1 MRRRSG
7 ISGGLVACILI
18 TAVGTARAQQPGNPA
33 VDAIFADLTR
43 PGSPGCA
50 LGIYRDGKVIY
61 AKGYGLANVEENVPI
76 TPETVFDIGSVS
88 KQFTAAAIVLL
99 QQQDK
104 LRLDDDVRKYV
115 PELPDYSVQG
125 GRRITIF
132 DLLSNTVV
140 FRDIVFLFLLVGFN
154 FDNVTTDQ
162 DALGSITRQKGLN
175 FSPGS
180 DWQYSGSGYFLLS
193 LIVKQVSGKNLRDFA
208 AANIFHPLG
217 MSHTEFRNDHSA
229 LIPRRA
235 MAYDVSENGGYK
247 LSVSYAEETGDG
259 MLHTTIEDLQKWD
272 ENFYSGSIGGKNFA
286 AEMERQARLDD
297 GTTVAYAKGLFIAN
311 YRGLRTVWHSGASAG
326 YRAYLSRFPDRHFSV
341 ACLCNRAGI
350 DREKR
355 VRAVAD
361 LYLSEA
367 LKPTGSPSTM
377 SLSPAEL
384 RPLAGI
390 YRDPKTGDVWRVSLA
405 AGKLWVEFEE
415 SLLELRPLSPT
426 EFQTVDYP
434 MDVHLKFEPARGDA
448 QRRLIVDT
456 WSQLPAVAEK
466 IAETKPGSGELVTYA
481 GDYWSDE
488 LRATYRFTIKDDKLW
503 MKELIG
509 ADGVVH
515 EGTVPFDELRPV
527 VADEFDLKAPM
538 VIHFM
543 RNAMDS
549 VIGFTLNGFHERGI
563 LFSRSGELHSK
574 LEPDA
579 VRTSE

>member
-1 MRRRSG
+1 MDIKAKAIGLIRAHKRLTVIIFLWVVFCGFFIIPNWHEGPEPLYFLVFSIGFVTLISAQLFWIGAILAFGKRFISGKPQRVWLAIILIVVYALFLAHNFGIGDRLLGGDSTHLTMRRLAVDGVWSVWLVG
-7 ISGGLVACILI
+7 SWVGFGLVMVFWTVDRMTR
-18 TAVGTARAQQPGNPA
+18 TATWVYHKARNAA
-33 VDAIFADLTR
+33 SSHAD
-43 PGSPGCA
+43 
-50 LGIYRDGKVIY
+50 
-61 AKGYGLANVEENVPI
+61 VPI
-76 TPETVFDIGSVS
+76 P
-88 KQFTAAAIVLL
+88 
-99 QQQDK
+99 
-104 LRLDDDVRKYV
+104 
-115 PELPDYSVQG
+115 
-125 GRRITIF
+125 
-132 DLLSNTVV
+132 
-140 FRDIVFLFLLVGFN
+140 
-154 FDNVTTDQ
+154 
-162 DALGSITRQKGLN
+162 
-175 FSPGS
+175 
-180 DWQYSGSGYFLLS
+180 
-193 LIVKQVSGKNLRDFA
+193 
-208 AANIFHPLG
+208 
-217 MSHTEFRNDHSA
+217 
-229 LIPRRA
+229 
-235 MAYDVSENGGYK
+235 
-247 LSVSYAEETGDG
+247 
-259 MLHTTIEDLQKWD
+259 
-272 ENFYSGSIGGKNFA
+272 
-286 AEMERQARLDD
+286 
-297 GTTVAYAKGLFIAN
+297 GTT
-311 YRGLRTVWHSGASAG
+311 ASDPP
-326 YRAYLSRFPDRHFSV
+326 SPDRRRLLGV
-341 ACLCNRAGI
+341 
-350 DREKR
+350 
-355 VRAVAD
+355 
-361 LYLSEA
+361 
-367 LKPTGSPSTM
+367 STM

-390 YRDPKTGDVWRVSLA
+390 YRDPKTGNVWRVSLA

-434 MDVHLKFEPARGDA
+434 MDVHLKFEAARGDA

-456 WSQLPAVAEK
+456 WSQLPAPAEK

-543 RNAMDS
+543 RNTTNS